1 MQLEPAFGLKFSKY
15 LLELLRDNVTG
26 FHCVGVP
33 RHGEEKKNLQSS
45 PSSFHRG
52 ERLLGCF
59 INVGQ
64 ATIYLPH
71 LGGTWRDIPLQSQK
85 NRFLRACAGWP
96 HQSLYRPNATNV
108 RNVRLQQMPWPS
120 ARSKQFENP
129 QGCTAKQRRDK
140 DSYI

>member
-33 RHGEEKKNLQSS
+33 RHGEEKCVQSS
-45 PSSFHRG
+45 PSSFHIRG
-52 ERLLGCF
+52 QPPWRLHQCGPSPDLLASLAWEGHQ
-59 INVGQ
+59 N
-64 ATIYLPH
+64 
-71 LGGTWRDIPLQSQK
+71 IPLQSQK
-85 NRFLRACAGWP
+85 NRPRLRKLASSKPLSAERDCEE
-96 HQSLYRPNATNV
+96 REATADA
-108 RNVRLQQMPWPS
+108 LAKCP
-120 ARSKQFENP
+120 KQAICSP